1 MIFNTQGYLSITLDT
16 NINLSAVGAT
26 DLAIKYKKPSGATGS
41 WVATITSTTK
51 LTYNFANT
59 DLDEIGL
66 WEVQGFF
73 KVSGK
78 NAYCDITNFEV
89 TKKLA

>member
-1 MIFNTQGYLSITLDT
+1 MIFNTQGYLSIVLDT
-16 NINLSAVGAT
+16 NVDLVGVSAT
-26 DLAIKYKKPSGATGS
+26 DLAIKYKKPSGLTGTWS
-41 WVATITSTTK
+41 ASVTQTTK
-51 LTYNFANT
+51 LIYNFANA

-66 WEVQGFF
+66 WQAQAFF

-89 TKKLA
+89 TQKLA